1 MIWSNLTKEQRTAL
15 KEPRGLEDEVI
26 LPADKGNATVMMRR
40 CDYDGKMEEML
51 GTGTYGKLR
60 GDPTATQ
67 ENRLSRKLK
76 GLEKNGE
83 IRNALYNKL
92 RPTGSQPPRIYGL
105 PKIHKPDIPLRPIV
119 SCIGSP
125 TYQLSK
131 HITSLISPL
140 AGHTSSH
147 VKNSRHFT
155 EMMGSVHVESDE
167 ILVSFDV
174 SSLFTNVPV
183 GEAVSIIHKRLMEDE
198 TLGDRT
204 SLSPERIADLLE
216 MCLRSTYFSFGGNFY
231 EQKEGAAMGSPVSA
245 VVANLYM
252 EFFEELALDTA
263 PTRPRLW
270 KRYVDDTF
278 CILRKGSTKELLH
291 HLNGVRPTI
300 KFTVEQE
307 EDGTLPFLDTLLR
320 RREDGSLDVSVY
332 RKPMHTDR
340 YLHFESHHPT
350 HVKRGVVRCLHDRAG
365 RVISTQDNLQKEVDH
380 LARVLKQN
388 GYPANFIRN
397 ASTPPT
403 QETADV
409 SSPEEEQEKGPL
421 VVIPYVVGMSE
432 DIRCVCRKFNI
443 RVVFKSGRTLRS
455 MLTKVK
461 DTLPPGKQSNVVYRI
476 PCSCGQVYIGETKRR
491 LEMRLKEHRDAC
503 ERGMMEKSAVAE
515 HVWEHHHPIHWE
527 ETTVLDH
534 GRRQELLMK
543 EALHIQ
549 MTPVEERFNRDGGLE
564 VPGCWTAVMRRQG
577 GAILTDL

>member
-1 MIWSNLTKEQRTAL
+1 
-15 KEPRGLEDEVI
+15 
-26 LPADKGNATVMMRR
+26 
-40 CDYDGKMEEML
+40 ML

-83 IRNALYNKL
+83 IRNALYNTL

-119 SCIGSP
+119 LCIGSP

-174 SSLFTNVPV
+174 SSLLTDVPV
-183 GEAVSIIHKRLMEDE
+183 GEALSIIRERLMEDE

-252 EFFEELALDTA
+252 EFFEELALGTA

-278 CILRKGSTKELLH
+278 CILRKGSTEELLH
-291 HLNGVRPTI
+291 HLNRVRPTI

-332 RKPMHTDR
+332 RKPTHTDR

-350 HVKRGVVRCLHDRAG
+350 HVKRGVVRCLHDRAR

-388 GYPANFIRN
+388 GYPANFIHN
-397 ASTPPT
+397 ASVPPT
-403 QETADV
+403 QETTDV
-409 SSPEEEQEKGPL
+409 SSPEEEQEKGSL
-421 VVIPYVVGMSE
+421 VVIPYVAGMSE

-461 DTLPPGKQSNVVYRI
+461 DTLPLGKQSNVVYRI

-491 LEMRLKEHRDAC
+491 LETRLKGHRDAC

-515 HVWEHHHPIHWE
+515 HAWEYHHPIHWE

-534 GRRQELLMK
+534 GRGQELLVK

-564 VPGCWTAVMRRQG
+564 VPGCWTVVMRRQG
-577 GAILTDL
+577 GRSNPHRPLISNDVYPQ